1 MSTRRNA
8 VKPLSAK
15 VKGII
20 KDKNKIFETDS
31 KKKSISKNVM
41 NTNGIEC
48 SKIPLYLGYVYVLLP
63 FLIFSLGWMKWY
75 FAIPIA
81 FILLGCFWKTCKES
95 PSLWMPDMNF
105 DNVMKILFILAVI
118 ALWVYYSGIGKFVFQ
133 NTDHQY
139 RNGIFNLLVQSDW
152 PVISSKILPGNTSKS
167 ALIYYIGF
175 WMPSAVIGKLF
186 GLGAGYCMQALWA
199 FLGIVLVYYLICARN
214 KKLEVWPLAVL
225 ILFSGLDV
233 IGEYLLGANIFTM
246 DTCRHLEWWNPAYQ
260 YTGMTA
266 QLFWVFN
273 QSIPAWLCTMLV
285 LMQKNGRNVVL
296 ILACSML
303 SSTFPFVGLLALVA
317 FLVFSRAYGKMRK
330 DTRDMREDYKTEQND
345 ALARKNP
352 KITVAGIAIK
362 NLFVQKA
369 GTIIQV
375 ILKDVC
381 TVQNVIG
388 GGIVGIFSF
397 LYLSANLSGGDIMNQ
412 PPLFGKK
419 YTLMLYVTFLLVE
432 IAAYVVLLYKYNRR
446 NPLFYFSIAM
456 LVIIPPIH
464 VGSGYDFCMRASIP
478 FLFVLMLLT
487 MDALRKSH
495 ETKERRLYYA
505 LIVTLAIGSLTPI
518 HELTRTIA
526 ESARRGNEGQ
536 VVYEIDRTAEEV
548 LSANNFS
555 GPVAD
560 NFFFKYIAK

>member
-1 MSTRRNA
+1 MSTRKNA

-105 DNVMKILFILAVI
+105 DNVMKILFILAII

-152 PVISSKILPGNTSKS
+152 PVISSEILPGNTSKS

-285 LMQKNGRNVVL
+285 LMQKNGQNVVL

-330 DTRDMREDYKTEQND
+330 DECAAFMQRAKTFI
-345 ALARKNP
+345 
-352 KITVAGIAIK
+352 KIVFT
-362 NLFVQKA
+362 
-369 GTIIQV
+369 
-375 ILKDVC
+375 DVF
-381 TVQNVIG
+381 TMQNVLG

-412 PPLFGKK
+412 PPLFGRK

-446 NPLFYFSIAM
+446 NPLFYFSVAM

-487 MDALRKSH
+487 MDALRKSQ

>member
-1 MSTRRNA
+1 MSTRKNA

-105 DNVMKILFILAVI
+105 DNVMKILFILAII

-152 PVISSKILPGNTSKS
+152 PVISSEILPGNTSKS

-199 FLGIVLVYYLICARN
+199 FWGIVLVYYLICARN

-285 LMQKNGRNVVL
+285 LMQKNGQNVVL

-330 DTRDMREDYKTEQND
+330 DECAAFMQRAKTFI
-345 ALARKNP
+345 
-352 KITVAGIAIK
+352 KIVFT
-362 NLFVQKA
+362 
-369 GTIIQV
+369 
-375 ILKDVC
+375 DVF
-381 TVQNVIG
+381 TMQNVLG

-412 PPLFGKK
+412 PPLFGRK

-446 NPLFYFSIAM
+446 NPLFYFSVAM

-487 MDALRKSH
+487 MDALRKSQ

>member
-1 MSTRRNA
+1 MSTRKNA

-133 NTDHQY
+133 NTDHQC
-139 RNGIFNLLVQSDW
+139 RNGIFNLLVESDW
-152 PVISSKILPGNTSKS
+152 PVISSEILPGNTSKS

-186 GLGAGYCMQALWA
+186 GLNAGYCIQVLWA
-199 FLGIVLVYYLICARN
+199 FLGIALVYYLICARN

-330 DTRDMREDYKTEQND
+330 DECAAFMQRAKTFI
-345 ALARKNP
+345 
-352 KITVAGIAIK
+352 KIVFT
-362 NLFVQKA
+362 
-369 GTIIQV
+369 
-375 ILKDVC
+375 DVF
-381 TVQNVIG
+381 TMQNVLG

-412 PPLFGKK
+412 PPLFGRK

-446 NPLFYFSIAM
+446 NPLFYFSVAM
-456 LVIIPPIH
+456 LIVIPPIH

-505 LIVTLAIGSLTPI
+505 LIVTLTIGSLTPI

>member
-1 MSTRRNA
+1 MSTRKNA

-152 PVISSKILPGNTSKS
+152 PVISSEILPGNTSKS

-330 DTRDMREDYKTEQND
+330 DECAAFMQRAKTFI
-345 ALARKNP
+345 
-352 KITVAGIAIK
+352 KIVFT
-362 NLFVQKA
+362 
-369 GTIIQV
+369 
-375 ILKDVC
+375 DVF
-381 TVQNVIG
+381 TMQNVLG

-412 PPLFGKK
+412 PPLFGRK

-446 NPLFYFSIAM
+446 NPLFYFSVAM

-505 LIVTLAIGSLTPI
+505 LIVTLAIGSLTPF